1 MQLPFERDCD
11 LHGSNEPDVAFTGRL
26 LAVCI
31 ATGGIRS
38 ARIAMMF
45 NGAVSLFVI
54 SGENLGAEINLPI
67 SRGALCFKFTKIQRF
82 LSEISHRNSSDTFEK
97 RAGVI
102 WPCNTLPR
110 PLLISMSTEYE
121 C

>member
-1 MQLPFERDCD
+1 MQLPFERDCN
-11 LHGSNEPDVAFTGRL
+11 LHSSNEPEVAFTGHL
-26 LAVCI
+26 LAVCFV
-31 ATGGIRS
+31 AGICS
-38 ARIAMMF
+38 VRIAMMF
-45 NGAVSLFVI
+45 NGAVSLSVI
-54 SGENLGAEINLPI
+54 SGESLSPHFPWNSLLQVHENP
-67 SRGALCFKFTKIQRF
+67 KI